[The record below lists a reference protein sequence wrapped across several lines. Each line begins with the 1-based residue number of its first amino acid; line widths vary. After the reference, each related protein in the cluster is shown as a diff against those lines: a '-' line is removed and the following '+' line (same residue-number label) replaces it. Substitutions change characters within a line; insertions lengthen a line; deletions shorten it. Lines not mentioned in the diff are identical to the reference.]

1 MCVCNISEDTICLTV
16 SAALCRSMTLLWILI
31 SNLHQKHRD
40 HTLTTHT
47 LHTLIHIQWNLSN
60 PDTNES
66 VIVSEASS
74 FQRLKCMQE
83 WYILG
88 VGKGALFREV
98 SSVQECPHRERERE
112 RHTHTHSHS
121 HLSQVLEPSPQGV
134 LRQVILSVLVGILI
148 GPLTFSSDSLDLFIR
163 SLQTIHTHKQ
173 TNKHKLCTHKLYVH
187 PHIQNMKA
195 LQSAKPSAEFIC
207 SQQQQLRTY
216 TSVVY
221 IYTAHA
227 RTSASLPRVGFRLY
241 LACFTPVAPVASL

>member
-1 MCVCNISEDTICLTV
+1 MCMCILNISEDTICLTV

-47 LHTLIHIQWNLSN
+47 HTLTLHTLIQWNLSN
-60 PDTNES
+60 QDTNGAEES
-66 VIVSEASS
+66 VIVSEVSS
-74 FQRLKCMQE
+74 FHRLKCMQE

-134 LRQVILSVLVGILI
+134 FRQVILSVLVGILI

-163 SLQTIHTHKQ
+163 SLQTIHTNKQ
-173 TNKHKLCTHKLYVH
+173 TQ
-187 PHIQNMKA
+187 IM
-195 LQSAKPSAEFIC
+195 
-207 SQQQQLRTY
+207 Y
-216 TSVVY
+216 T
-221 IYTAHA
+221 
-227 RTSASLPRVGFRLY
+227 
-241 LACFTPVAPVASL
+241 